1 MAARIRKTSLTETW
15 RAKIKASMLINR
27 LQDHADG
34 SIEMTPTQ
42 VQACKILLDKT
53 ISNAPTEIAGQVD
66 GTLEILHRIT

>member
-1 MAARIRKTSLTETW
+1 MAARVRKATLTETW

-34 SIEMTPTQ
+34 KVELTPTQ

-53 ISNAPTEIAGQVD
+53 VSNAPTEVQAAVD
-66 GTLEILHRIT
+66 GRIEITHRIA